1 MSNLD
6 NLLALPDEILYR
18 VLAHNPTWHL
28 VSKRLQRVL
37 KRIKPPTHITVK
49 DILQYPRHPG
59 DDQFVLEN
67 ARRQVAL
74 IKRTSQFYTITGLAF
89 TRRYDS
95 SRVRDSL
102 PTLTFNDWNEI
113 FESCPQLDYLDFSK
127 SQKFEPHHFPGN
139 LGYALEQNP
148 QIKLTYLNLYDLKLT
163 LSHMFLFFRYF
174 KHTRSFSTLK
184 TLELG
189 KNNFFPESNDDD
201 RWIFEDLIEKIKEL
215 PALESLSFDEAQFQT
230 NWVTS
235 MRALVKHMGSSNLKT
250 LSLHDIR
257 VRNQLSNEKIEQIWL
272 PLLEALEEGQFPHL
286 KELYIG
292 CNRLGREEI
301 MRPRFKALQA
311 RRALQGRPCHVSF

>member
-1 MSNLD
+1 MKYLNRLNLPKLSCFGALLGSSIYFTTSLFFGIRGDLLNLSTRQSLMAASARDRQVTTQSGNMSEDVYNPDMGSLSV
-6 NLLALPDEILYR
+6 LPDEILYR
-18 VLAHNPTWHL
+18 VLAHNL
-28 VSKRLQRVL
+28 ALASVSKGMQMVLSRV
-37 KRIKPPTHITVK
+37 KPKVHITCK
-49 DILQYPRHPG
+49 DILQFPRHPG

-127 SQKFEPHHFPGN
+127 SQKFKPDHFPGN

-189 KNNFFPESNDDD
+189 KNNFFPESKDDD
-201 RWIFEDLIEKIKEL
+201 RWIFEDLILRWTAYSKIRGF
-215 PALESLSFDEAQFQT
+215 AFD
-230 NWVTS
+230 
-235 MRALVKHMGSSNLKT
+235 
-250 LSLHDIR
+250 I
-257 VRNQLSNEKIEQIWL
+257 
-272 PLLEALEEGQFPHL
+272 
-286 KELYIG
+286 
-292 CNRLGREEI
+292 
-301 MRPRFKALQA
+301 
-311 RRALQGRPCHVSF
+311 